1 MYQEVALPG
10 LIAERHCPGCG
21 NPVPRFPS
29 VVKREVQHEPDCPYS
44 GLPARTIVKC
54 STKEEANEQLRRQ
67 RRPAGDPES
76 P

>member
-1 MYQEVALPG
+1 
-10 LIAERHCPGCG
+10 
-21 NPVPRFPS
+21 